1 MANWRCAESSKGQK
15 EFLPALQQ
23 HLQRLDLVTSNERLQ
38 QQFLLAA
45 FGMLCPAYSNNSY
58 PQGLAMT
65 LMDLLVEHKP
75 PNADEATSGRE
86 VSHKSIVPI
95 GLSGLQLDSDYQTAL
110 GKPQKL
116 EPPSGAPKTLMQLL
130 YLFIQRLEYMS
141 VYQHRDNVT
150 QAELSWCK
158 AQNGVSKSSLVSL
171 LAAMDVL
178 HEHETWALAWHNLG
192 WFTWCK
198 DKKTPLQ
205 LKRSVASLY
214 AFNILSDKHL
224 LQIKRYSE
232 GKLES
237 KFAEALA
244 SEAAAQLL
252 AEEDKAA
259 AKAAS
264 KKAKKHRQKQ
274 AKQQTQSLQAETAAA
289 SAHELQPEDDHAES
303 SDGQLAD
310 EFQQSLLM
318 EPELKDSTQT
328 AVQSQMTSH
337 TDPQAEYVHSARS
350 EGTAD
355 AVSNQQQASHQL
367 SCDAAQSDGGNA
379 DNAVE
384 PCDKK
389 QQTAPEP
396 DGQAGSRDS
405 HFLQSLF
412 CCPITQTMMT
422 DPVIAADGRTYER
435 SAMAEWLQCHSTS
448 PVTGHPLPRKR
459 LIPNLAAKSAIAAHQ
474 S

>member
-1 MANWRCAESSKGQK
+1 MTCSAKSL
-15 EFLPALQQ
+15 FLPSLANSVHDLQ
-23 HLQRLDLVTSNERLQ
+23 
-38 QQFLLAA
+38 
-45 FGMLCPAYSNNSY
+45 
-58 PQGLAMT
+58 
-65 LMDLLVEHKP
+65 
-75 PNADEATSGRE
+75 
-86 VSHKSIVPI
+86 
-95 GLSGLQLDSDYQTAL
+95 
-110 GKPQKL
+110 
-116 EPPSGAPKTLMQLL
+116 
-130 YLFIQRLEYMS
+130 
-141 VYQHRDNVT
+141 
-150 QAELSWCK
+150 
-158 AQNGVSKSSLVSL
+158 
-171 LAAMDVL
+171 
-178 HEHETWALAWHNLG
+178 
-192 WFTWCK
+192 
-198 DKKTPLQ
+198 
-205 LKRSVASLY
+205 
-214 AFNILSDKHL
+214 
-224 LQIKRYSE
+224 
-232 GKLES
+232 ES

-412 CCPITQTMMT
+412 CCPITQVNLPLNTESGSCICSFREMHCCC
-422 DPVIAADGRTYER
+422 AAAT
-435 SAMAEWLQCHSTS
+435 
-448 PVTGHPLPRKR
+448 
-459 LIPNLAAKSAIAAHQ
+459 
-474 S
+474 